1 MDTLWTDYIKL
12 LTKTTGGQHQGQS
25 RGQPDNLLG
34 FALDDVRMVLA
45 RELGSGMGDVQVDL
59 ASISRNEFE

>member
-1 MDTLWTDYIKL
+1 MDRLYQIVDKNNWWTTPG
-12 LTKTTGGQHQGQS
+12 TKSRTT
-25 RGQPDNLLG
+25 RQPLG
-34 FALDDVRMVLA
+34 ICAGRSDVRMVLA

>member
-1 MDTLWTDYIKL
+1 MVPLLVSIRKSLHFNVSDTLWTDYIKL

-34 FALDDVRMVLA
+34 FALDGVM
-45 RELGSGMGDVQVDL
+45 
-59 ASISRNEFE
+59 